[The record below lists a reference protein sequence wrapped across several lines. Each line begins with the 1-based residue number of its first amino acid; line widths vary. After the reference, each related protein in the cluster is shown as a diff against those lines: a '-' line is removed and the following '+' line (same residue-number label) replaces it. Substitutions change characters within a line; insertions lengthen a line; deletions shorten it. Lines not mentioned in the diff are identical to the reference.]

1 VGQPLLSGS
10 LGFPTEHGSRNTD
23 HGSPPHGS
31 LVPLRPTAQSARIT
45 PVTGWQHPGKH
56 IRSPGV

>member
-10 LGFPTEHGSRNTD
+10 LGFPTE

-45 PVTGWQHPGKH
+45 LVTGWQHPGKH